1 LTLLR
6 IAGGRVVDPLHDI
19 DAVQDVW
26 IENGRIIAPPP
37 IDEPHERIDASGCIV
52 MAGAIDV
59 HTHVAGG
66 NVAAARLL
74 LAERYSD
81 THSPMMQWA
90 GAPLDTYSTGAL
102 YALMGFTLVVEP
114 ALAPIDAVATH
125 SELET
130 IPYVDRAALA
140 VLGNDDV
147 LLGLIRDG
155 ASTGLIQ
162 DYVAWSLCMSRAIGI
177 KAVNPGGVAAFKE
190 NIRRFDL
197 DDIVPEYGVSARSI
211 GAKLRAALLNLG
223 VPHPLHLHTC
233 NLGLPGSV
241 DTALATIDAAEGEPL
256 HLAHLQFYGYGA
268 DGALGISSGAA
279 RLAEAIGTHKNVT
292 VDVGQVMFGP
302 TVTISS
308 DVLTQFNARKRASP
322 RKWLVRDGDGNGVG
336 VIPFTY
342 RRRSSV
348 NALQWAIGLEL
359 FLLVDDCWR
368 VLLTTDHPNGG
379 PFTSY
384 PELLQ
389 LLMDRNARAAAIDGL
404 PHDALETSILP
415 SIKREYSMGEIAIMT
430 RVAPARLLGLADR
443 GHLGPGAVADVA
455 VYRDQPD
462 RARMFR
468 NAEWVVRNGIA
479 IVRSGRLQEPRFGK
493 TLRVAPRFDPAI
505 ERYVAKIYDRR
516 WGIPPAAFAVPD
528 RLLNDVSPF
537 EVVACRH

>member
-1 LTLLR
+1 
-6 IAGGRVVDPLHDI
+6 
-19 DAVQDVW
+19 
-26 IENGRIIAPPP
+26 
-37 IDEPHERIDASGCIV
+37 
-52 MAGAIDV
+52 
-59 HTHVAGG
+59 
-66 NVAAARLL
+66 
-74 LAERYSD
+74 
-81 THSPMMQWA
+81 
-90 GAPLDTYSTGAL
+90 
-102 YALMGFTLVVEP
+102 MGFTLVVEP
-114 ALAPIDAVATH
+114 AMTPIDAVATH

-130 IPYVDRAALA
+130 IPYVDRAVLT

-190 NIRRFDL
+190 NIRRFNL

-211 GAKLRAALLNLG
+211 GAQLRTALLNLG

-233 NLGLPGSV
+233 NLGLPGSA
-241 DTALATIDAAEGEPL
+241 DTALATINAAEGQPL

-268 DGALGISSGAA
+268 GGALGISSAA
-279 RLAEAIGTHKNVT
+279 SRLAEAIGTHKNVT

-322 RKWLVRDGDGNGVG
+322 RKWMVRDGDCNGVG
-336 VIPFTY
+336 VVPYTY
-342 RRRSSV
+342 RRRNRV

-389 LLMDRNARAAAIDGL
+389 LLMDRSARAAAIAGL
-404 PHDALETSILP
+404 PNDALETSLLP
-415 SIKREYSMGEIAIMT
+415 SIKREYSMREIAIMT
-430 RVAPARLLGLADR
+430 RAAPALLLGLADR

-455 VYRDQPD
+455 IYRDQPD

-468 NAEWVVRNGIA
+468 NADWVVKNGIA

-493 TLRVAPRFDPAI
+493 TLSVAPGFDPAI
-505 ERYVAKIYDRR
+505 ERYIGQGYERR
-516 WGIPPAAFAVPD
+516 WGMPPAAFAVPD
-528 RLLNDVSPF
+528 HLLNDISPF
-537 EVVACRH
+537 EVVPCRR